1 VLLALVDSDYC
12 FHYIDVGA
20 KGRGSDGGVFG
31 NSSLNSA
38 LETDSLAI
46 PPGSGIVGDDVFPLK
61 KYLLKP
67 VSRRNLSD
75 KERTYNYRLSRA
87 RRL

>member
-31 NSSLNSA
+31 NSSLYSA

-46 PPGSGIVGDDVFPLK
+46 PPGSEIVDDAFPLK
-61 KYLLKP
+61 KIP
-67 VSRRNLSD
+67 A
-75 KERTYNYRLSRA
+75 EA
-87 RRL
+87 CQPM